1 MAVITLNNPSK
12 LNALTEDMGNE
23 LTAKVGELQEKKG
36 LRAAILTGG
45 PCSKRLK
52 IVKGLYVRCW
62 ESIQCWGRPE
72 LAAGETQ
79 GHSREQHQCDAGTFL
94 LSKNY

>member
-45 PCSKRLK
+45 LCSNRLK
-52 IVKGLYVRCW
+52 
-62 ESIQCWGRPE
+62 
-72 LAAGETQ
+72 
-79 GHSREQHQCDAGTFL
+79 TF
-94 LSKNY
+94 KNVC

>member
-45 PCSKRLK
+45 LYSKRLK
-52 IVKGLYVRCW
+52 TLKSFVCKVLGKRSVL
-62 ESIQCWGRPE
+62 
-72 LAAGETQ
+72 GEI
-79 GHSREQHQCDAGTFL
+79 
-94 LSKNY
+94 

>member
-36 LRAAILTGG
+36 LRAAILTGELY
-45 PCSKRLK
+45 SKRLK
-52 IVKGLYVRCW
+52 TVKSYVC
-62 ESIQCWGRPE
+62 
-72 LAAGETQ
+72 
-79 GHSREQHQCDAGTFL
+79 
-94 LSKNY
+94 